1 MLATLIQK
9 ELKAIILSPKFVAT
23 FAVCSV
29 LLLLSVYTGV
39 REYRASVEQW
49 EAAVQLVDQQAREAG
64 GWHGFSYKTLR
75 KPDPM
80 QIFVSGL
87 SNDVGRWS
95 DISTSNS
102 VKLRNSSYSD
112 DPIYA
117 VFRFVDFTFIVQIV
131 LSLFAI
137 LFTYD
142 AVNGERESG
151 TLKLIFSNGVPRA
164 KYLVAKC
171 CGAWLGLVVPISIP
185 VLLSL
190 LIVMLYKV
198 PLTGMHWA
206 KLISLIGVSLLFF
219 SLFVVLGVWMSTLT
233 RRSSVSFLISLVL
246 WVSFVLILPRAGVM
260 AAGQMVHV
268 PRVAEIEGQRDGY
281 AKDLWGEHYKEM
293 EARWT
298 EANCGGTGDGDHS
311 DEAMWARMQEEDS
324 LRRGVEK
331 RIEEYEVK
339 LLEDLRRK
347 KRGQERLAFT
357 LARISPVSAYQLA
370 AMSLAG
376 TDITLKSRYE
386 EAMSDYRERLNEYVQ
401 QKQAESGDMG
411 GFLSIQIDSE
421 SGVSIG
427 TGRDNAGLDVSD
439 MPRFDPPYVT
449 LAESGAPIIPDVGI
463 LVLGI
468 LVSFLGSFIAFL
480 RYDVR

>member
-49 EAAVQLVDQQAREAG
+49 QAAVRLADQQAQEASS
-64 GWHGFSYKTLR
+64 WHSFSYKTLR

-87 SNDVGRWS
+87 SYDVGRWS
-95 DISTSNS
+95 DISSSSS
-102 VKLRNSSYSD
+102 VKLRHSSYSD

-190 LIVMLYKV
+190 LIVVLYNV
-198 PLTGMHWA
+198 PLNAAHWA
-206 KLISLIGVSLLFF
+206 RLISLIGVSLLFF

-281 AKDLWGEHYKEM
+281 AKDLWGEHYKKM
-293 EARWT
+293 EARWA
-298 EANCGGTGDGDHS
+298 EASCGGTGDDDH
-311 DEAMWARMQEEDS
+311 DNEAMWARMQEEDS

-339 LLEDLRRK
+339 LLEDLRRN
-347 KRGQERLAFT
+347 KREQERLAFT

-386 EAMSDYRERLNEYVQ
+386 EAMSEYRGQLNEYVQ
-401 QKQAESGDMG
+401 RNQAESGDMG
-411 GFLSIQIDSE
+411 GFLSINIDSE
-421 SGVSIG
+421 SGVTIG

-449 LAESGAPIIPDVGI
+449 FAESVAPILPDVGI

-468 LVSFLGSFIAFL
+468 LVSFLGSFIGFL